1 MDLKDGTLFDKTL
14 DIDPKKLI
22 INICSI
28 KKKKAGKV

>member
-1 MDLKDGTLFDKTL
+1 MDLKDGTLLDKIL
-14 DIDPKKLI
+14 EIDPKKII